1 MAGAGAGG
9 RAVIAL
15 PRTLAPWAPQL
26 ELFPEEL
33 ALALGATVAK
43 LAQLLGGFS
52 SGRVPEGE
60 PDGYDGIAQRGPYER
75 LLPTQ
80 WLLLDELPDEF
91 LRRVVAGEHAF
102 LRRAHAGRGAQRR
115 CVALFDAGIDQ
126 LGAPRIGQLALL
138 VVLAQRALLAG
149 ATFEWGVLQD
159 SSRSLHPAIAEGAVR
174 SLLAARSSTRV
185 TPAELTCWLDAQHG
199 PRTSELWLIGA
210 PGLRTAVAGHPAAAH
225 AAFVALDDVLEPG
238 GPQRI
243 HVRAEL
249 PWRSRPAELVLELP
263 EERLAARLLRE
274 PFGSAAAGTTGRMV
288 SSSQL
293 DPSSTPVFSPDGR
306 RLYARARDGG
316 LVSMTVQSSLNAPA
330 ARPVVF
336 HPPAGQT
343 IFAVS
348 RYEKRTVALAYAE
361 PGTATAATAA
371 GASTTIVAHMLSKRG
386 AGANGSYRFVSIDGY
401 LPAPSL
407 ARTPLRPLGV
417 FSADHFGF
425 LDDEGDVVE
434 LVVGKLKRAVA
445 AKAFA
450 ATAIRGRLVWAS
462 QAGGTPRVA
471 WAGGAG
477 QYLSALEIGDSVA
490 RNQLIASAAAG
501 SAVQQFHFGRPFTE
515 LVALSSAPGDW
526 SIIGKSIERLFV
538 PPPRQVVGVVEF
550 PRDERAA
557 LLVLDSAR
565 CQLDALSTGASVT
578 LVTTRAP
585 ITQVAVSSSA
595 HEIAYLTSRGELGVY
610 STARGMPVLS
620 IVEEG
625 AK

>member
-1 MAGAGAGG
+1 M
-9 RAVIAL
+9 IQL
-15 PRTLAPWAPQL
+15 PRTLAPWASQL

-43 LAQLLGGFS
+43 VAQLLGGFS
-52 SGRVPEGE
+52 TGRVPEGE

-138 VVLAQRALLAG
+138 VVLAQRARLAG

-159 SSRSLHPAIAEGAVR
+159 SSRSLHQAFAEGAVR

-185 TPAELTCWLDAQHG
+185 THAEAAAWLDAQHG
-199 PRTSELWLIGA
+199 PGTSELWLVGA
-210 PGLRTAVAGHPAAAH
+210 PALIASLGGHPAAART
-225 AAFVALDDVLEPG
+225 AFVALDDVLEAAA
-238 GPQRI
+238 PQRI
-243 HVRAEL
+243 SVRAAL

-274 PFGSAAAGTTGRMV
+274 PFGSAPAGTAGRMV
-288 SSSQL
+288 SASRL

-330 ARPVVF
+330 VRPVVF

-361 PGTATAATAA
+361 PAAAA
-371 GASTTIVAHMLSKRG
+371 GAPDASGAATIVAHMLSKRG

-401 LPAPSL
+401 LPSPSL

-425 LDDEGDVVE
+425 LDDDGDVVE
-434 LVVGKLKRAVA
+434 LVVGKLKRAVV
-445 AKAFA
+445 AKAIA

-477 QYLSALEIGDSVA
+477 QYLSALEISDSVA

-501 SAVQQFHFGRPFTE
+501 AVVQQFHFGRPFTE
-515 LVALSSAPGDW
+515 LVALSTAPGEW
-526 SIIGKSIERLFV
+526 ALIGQGLERLTV
-538 PPPRQVVGVVEF
+538 AAPRQVVGVVEF
-550 PRDERAA
+550 QRDQRAA
-557 LLVLDSAR
+557 LLVLDGSR
-565 CQLDALSTGASVT
+565 CKLDALSSDGAIS
-578 LVTTRAP
+578 LVTARAP

-595 HEIAYLTSRGELGVY
+595 HEVAYLTASGELGVY

-625 AK
+625 VK